1 MNQTQVIVGMAS
13 CGLAAGAQET
23 YEALSAALND
33 GRAGAELTISGC
45 VGVCFLEPIVKVV
58 EPGGAEW
65 NYGRVTPERAEAIV
79 EEHVVGGEP
88 IREWTFEE
96 GEYAEAFQSF
106 IGKQVRIV
114 MRNCGEINPEDIDE
128 YLARDGYKAIQKAVA
143 SMTRE
148 EVIKEILASGL
159 RGRGG
164 AGFPTG
170 RKWQFAYG
178 ADSDVKYIIC
188 NADEGDPGAFMNRTV
203 LESDPHSML
212 EGLMIGGYAIGATQG
227 FIYARA
233 EYPLAIRR
241 LRIAIAQA
249 RERGFLGRNLFGT
262 DFSFDIEIRQG
273 AGAFVCGE
281 ETALIASIEGKRGM
295 PRLRPPYPATSGLF
309 GKPTIINNVNTL
321 TNVPWIIL
329 NGADAL
335 AQYGTETSKGT
346 KVFSL
351 AGKVARGGSV
361 EVPMGITLDEMI
373 HDVGGGSNTG
383 KPVKAVQMGGPSG
396 GCVPRLLFDTRV
408 DYEELTSTGA
418 IMGSGGAVVMDEE
431 TCMVD
436 IARFFLNFTQT
447 ESCGKCT
454 YCRVGTRRMLEIL
467 TRICEGEGTMEDL
480 DTLGELAEKVKNTAL
495 CGLGNTAPNPVL
507 TTLKY
512 FHDEYVAHVRDGT
525 CPAKVCRALI
535 TYSIDPEACTGC
547 GACVRACPVD
557 AITGERKE
565 LHEIDPELCTKCGS
579 CYEVCAFDAVIVE

>member
-1 MNQTQVIVGMAS
+1 MKQTEVIVGMAS
-13 CGLAAGAQET
+13 CGLAAGAQES
-23 YEALSAALND
+23 YDALSEALGDVN
-33 GRAGAELTISGC
+33 AEAHLGVSGC
-45 VGVCFLEPIVKVV
+45 LGVCFLEPIVKVI
-58 EPGGAEW
+58 GQDGAEW
-65 NYGRVTPERAEAIV
+65 TYGEVTPKRAKAIV
-79 EEHVVGGEP
+79 DEHVVKGRP
-88 IREWTFEE
+88 VTEWTFEE
-96 GEYAEAFQSF
+96 GEYAEAFESF
-106 IGKQVRIV
+106 TGKQVRIV
-114 MRNCGEINPEDIDE
+114 MRNCGEINPEDIDD
-128 YLARDGYKAIQKAVA
+128 YLARDGHKAIEKAVT
-143 SMTRE
+143 SMTRQ
-148 EVIKEILASGL
+148 EVIDEIGESGL

-170 RKWQFAYG
+170 RKWQFAHD
-178 ADSDVKYIIC
+178 APNDTKYIIC

-212 EGLMIGGYAIGATQG
+212 EGLMIGGYAIGAQQG
-227 FIYARA
+227 FIYCRA
-233 EYPLAIRR
+233 EYPLALKR

-249 RERGFLGRNLFGT
+249 HERGLLGDNLFGS

-295 PRLRPPYPATSGLF
+295 PKLRPPYPATSGLF

-329 NGADAL
+329 NGAEAL

-361 EVPMGITLDEMI
+361 EVPMGITLEEMI
-373 HDVGGGSNTG
+373 QDIGGGSNTG

-396 GCVPRLLFDTRV
+396 GCVPASLFDTRV

-480 DTLGELAEKVKNTAL
+480 DTLEELAEKVKSTAL

-507 TTLKY
+507 TTLQY
-512 FHDEYVAHVRDGT
+512 FRDEYVAHVKDKT
-525 CPAKVCRALI
+525 CPAKVCRSLI

-557 AITGERKE
+557 AVTGERKE
-565 LHEIDPELCTKCGS
+565 PHRIDPDLCTRCGS
-579 CYEVCAFDAVIVE
+579 CYEVCAFDAICIE

>member
-1 MNQTQVIVGMAS
+1 MNQAEVIVGMAS

-23 YEALSAALND
+23 YDALSEALS
-33 GRAGAELTISGC
+33 RADAEAQLGISGC
-45 VGVCFLEPIVKVV
+45 LGVCFLEPIVKVI
-58 EPGGAEW
+58 GQDGTEW
-65 NYGRVTPERAEAIV
+65 TYGEVTPKRAEAIV
-79 EEHVVGGEP
+79 DQHVVRGIP
-88 IREWTFEE
+88 LTEWTFEE
-96 GEYAEAFQSF
+96 GDYAEAFKSF
-106 IGKQVRIV
+106 TDKQVRIV
-114 MRNCGEINPEDIDE
+114 MRNCGEINPEHIDE
-128 YLARDGYKAIQKAVA
+128 YLARGGYEAIEKAVT
-143 SMTRE
+143 SMTRQ
-148 EVIKEILASGL
+148 EVIDEITKSGL

-170 RKWQFAYG
+170 RKWQFAYD
-178 ADSDVKYIIC
+178 ASNDTKYIIC

-212 EGLMIGGYAIGATQG
+212 EGLMIGGYAIGAQQG
-227 FIYARA
+227 FIYCRA
-233 EYPLAIRR
+233 EYPLALKR

-249 RERGFLGRNLFGT
+249 HEHGYLGNNLLGS

-295 PRLRPPYPATSGLF
+295 PKLRPPYPATSGLF

-321 TNVPWIIL
+321 TNVPWIIV
-329 NGADAL
+329 NGAEAL
-335 AQYGTETSKGT
+335 NKYGTETSKGT

-361 EVPMGITLDEMI
+361 EVPMGITLEEMI
-373 HDVGGGSNTG
+373 QDIGGGSNTG

-396 GCVPRLLFDTRV
+396 GCVPASLFDTRV

-467 TRICEGEGTMEDL
+467 TRICDGKGTMEDL
-480 DTLGELAEKVKNTAL
+480 DTLEELAERVKNTAL

-507 TTLKY
+507 TTLQY
-512 FHDEYVAHVRDGT
+512 FRDEYVAHVKDKT
-525 CPAKVCRALI
+525 CPAKVCRSLI
-535 TYSIDPEACTGC
+535 TYFIDAEACTGC
-547 GACVRACPVD
+547 GACVRACPVN

-565 LHEIDPELCTKCGS
+565 PHKIDPDLCTRCGS
-579 CYEVCAFDAVIVE
+579 CDEVCAFDAICVE

>member
-1 MNQTQVIVGMAS
+1 MNRTEVFVGMAS

-23 YEALSAALND
+23 YDALSEALGTADADADL
-33 GRAGAELTISGC
+33 EISGC
-45 VGVCFLEPIVKVV
+45 LGVCFLEPIVKVI
-58 EPGGAEW
+58 ESDGSEW
-65 NYGRVTPERAEAIV
+65 TYGDVTPERAESIV
-79 EEHVVGGEP
+79 EQHLIEGEP
-88 IREWTFEE
+88 ITEWTFEA
-96 GEYAEAFQSF
+96 GEYAETFEAFTD
-106 IGKQVRIV
+106 KQVRIV
-114 MRNCGEINPEDIDE
+114 MRNCGEIDPEDIDE
-128 YLARDGYKAIQKAVA
+128 YLARDGYKAIEKAVT
-143 SMTRE
+143 SMTQQG
-148 EVIKEILASGL
+148 VIDEIAKSGL

-170 RKWQFAYG
+170 RKWQFAY
-178 ADSDVKYIIC
+178 DTSSDTKYIIC

-203 LESDPHSML
+203 LESDPHSVL
-212 EGLMIGGYAIGATQG
+212 EGLMIGGYAIGAQQA
-227 FIYARA
+227 FVYCRA
-233 EYPLAIRR
+233 EYPLALKR

-249 RERGFLGRNLFGT
+249 RERGVLGHDLFGT
-262 DFSFDIEIRQG
+262 GFSFDIDIRQG

-281 ETALIASIEGKRGM
+281 ETALIASVEGKRGM
-295 PRLRPPYPATSGLF
+295 PKLRPPYPATSGLF

-351 AGKVARGGSV
+351 AGKIARGGSV

-373 HDVGGGSNTG
+373 HDIGGGSNTG

-396 GCVPRLLFDTRV
+396 GCVPASLFDTRV
-408 DYEELTSTGA
+408 DYEELTNTGA

-467 TRICEGEGTMEDL
+467 TRICEGEGAMGDL
-480 DTLGELAEKVKNTAL
+480 DTLEELAEKVKNTAL

-507 TTLKY
+507 TTLQY
-512 FHDEYVAHVRDGT
+512 FRAEYVAHVEDST
-525 CPAKVCRALI
+525 CPAKVCKSLI
-535 TYSIDPEACTGC
+535 TYSIDAEACTGC
-547 GACVRACPVD
+547 GACIRACPVN
-557 AITGERKE
+557 AIAGERKE
-565 LHEIDPELCTKCGS
+565 PHVIDLGLCTKCGS
-579 CYEVCAFDAVIVE
+579 CREACAFDAIRVE

>member
-1 MNQTQVIVGMAS
+1 MKRTGIIVGMAS

-23 YEALSAALND
+23 YDALSEALD
-33 GRAGAELTISGC
+33 RATAEAHLGISGC
-45 VGVCFLEPIVKVV
+45 LGVCFLEPIVKVI
-58 EPGGAEW
+58 GKDGAEW
-65 NYGRVTPERAEAIV
+65 TYGEVTPERAEAIV
-79 EEHVVGGEP
+79 DQHVVNGTP
-88 IREWTFEE
+88 ITEWTFEQ
-96 GEYAEAFQSF
+96 GDYADAFESF
-106 IGKQVRIV
+106 TSKQVRIV

-128 YLARDGYKAIQKAVA
+128 YLARDGYKAIKKAVTA
-143 SMTRE
+143 MTRQ
-148 EVIKEILASGL
+148 EVIDEILESGL

-170 RKWQFAYG
+170 RKWQFAYD
-178 ADSDVKYIIC
+178 APNETKYIIC

-212 EGLMIGGYAIGATQG
+212 EGLMIGGYAIGAQQG
-227 FIYARA
+227 FIYCRA
-233 EYPLAIRR
+233 EYPLALKR
-241 LRIAIAQA
+241 LRIAISQA
-249 RERGFLGRNLFGT
+249 HEHGFLGDNLFGK
-262 DFSFDIEIRQG
+262 DFCFDIEIRQG

-295 PRLRPPYPATSGLF
+295 PKLRPPYPATSGLF

-329 NGADAL
+329 NGAEAL
-335 AQYGTETSKGT
+335 AQYGTKTSKGT

-373 HDVGGGSNTG
+373 HDIGGGSNTG

-396 GCVPRLLFDTRV
+396 GCVPASLFDTRV

-467 TRICEGEGTMEDL
+467 TRICDGKGTMEDL
-480 DTLGELAEKVKNTAL
+480 DTLEELAEKVKNTAL

-507 TTLKY
+507 TTLEY
-512 FHDEYVAHVRDGT
+512 FRDEYVAHVKDET
-525 CPAKVCRALI
+525 CPAKVCRSLI
-535 TYSIDPEACTGC
+535 TYFIDPEACTGC
-547 GACVRACPVD
+547 GACVRVCPVD
-557 AITGERKE
+557 AIAGERKE
-565 LHEIDPELCTKCGS
+565 PHEIDPDLCTRCGS
-579 CYEVCAFDAVIVE
+579 CYEACAFDAIYVE

>member
-23 YEALSAALND
+23 YDVLNEALGNGNATADLSL
-33 GRAGAELTISGC
+33 SGC

-58 EPGGAEW
+58 EPDGTEW
-65 NYGRVTPERAEAIV
+65 TYAQVTPERAETIV
-79 EEHVVGGEP
+79 EQHLINGEP
-88 IREWTFEE
+88 ILEWTFEQ
-96 GEYAEAFQSF
+96 GENADPFQSF
-106 IGKQVRIV
+106 AGKQVKIV
-114 MRNCGEINPEDIDE
+114 MRNCGEINPEEIDD
-128 YLARDGYKAIQKAVA
+128 YLARDGYKAIEKAVT

-148 EVIKEILASGL
+148 EVIEEIAKSGL

-170 RKWQFAYG
+170 RKWQLAYSEQ
-178 ADSDVKYIIC
+178 SDVKYIIC

-212 EGLMIGGYAIGATQG
+212 EGLMIGGYAIGAQQG

-233 EYPLAIRR
+233 EYPLAIKR

-249 RERGFLGRNLFGT
+249 RERGFLGQNLFGT

-295 PRLRPPYPATSGLF
+295 PKLRPPYPSTSGLF
-309 GKPTIINNVNTL
+309 GKPTIINNVGTL
-321 TNVPWIIL
+321 TNIPWIIL
-329 NGADAL
+329 NGPEAFS
-335 AQYGTETSKGT
+335 QYGTETSKGT

-351 AGKVARGGSV
+351 AGKIARGGSV

-373 HDVGGGSNTG
+373 HDIGGGSNTG
-383 KPVKAVQMGGPSG
+383 KRVKAVQMGGPSG
-396 GCVPRLLFDTRV
+396 GCVPASLFDTRV
-408 DYEELTSTGA
+408 DYEELTRTGA
-418 IMGSGGAVVMDEE
+418 IMGSGGAVVMDDE

-436 IARFFLNFTQT
+436 IARFFLDFTQT

-480 DTLGELAEKVKNTAL
+480 DTLSELAEKVRATAL

-512 FHDEYVAHVRDGT
+512 FHDEYVAHVQDKT

-535 TYSIDPEACTGC
+535 TFTIEPGACTGC
-547 GACVRACPVD
+547 GACVRACPVN

-565 LHEIDPELCTKCGS
+565 VHLIDPELCTKCGS
-579 CYEVCAFDAVIVE
+579 CYEVCTFDAVIVE

>member
-1 MNQTQVIVGMAS
+1 V
-13 CGLAAGAQET
+13 
-23 YEALSAALND
+23 
-33 GRAGAELTISGC
+33 
-45 VGVCFLEPIVKVV
+45 
-58 EPGGAEW
+58 
-65 NYGRVTPERAEAIV
+65 
-79 EEHVVGGEP
+79 
-88 IREWTFEE
+88 
-96 GEYAEAFQSF
+96 
-106 IGKQVRIV
+106 
-114 MRNCGEINPEDIDE
+114 IDE
-128 YLARDGYKAIQKAVA
+128 ISR
-143 SMTRE
+143 
-148 EVIKEILASGL
+148 SGL

-170 RKWQFAYG
+170 RKWQFAHG
-178 ADSDVKYIIC
+178 AQSDVKYIIC

-212 EGLMIGGYAIGATQG
+212 EGLMIGGYAIGAEQG

-233 EYPLAIRR
+233 EYPLAIKR

-249 RERGFLGRNLFGT
+249 RERGFLGENLFGT
-262 DFSFDIEIRQG
+262 DFSFEIEIRQG

-295 PRLRPPYPATSGLF
+295 PKLRPPYPATSGLF

-321 TNVPWIIL
+321 TNIPWIIL
-329 NGADAL
+329 NGAEAF
-335 AQYGTETSKGT
+335 AQHGTETSKGT

-351 AGKVARGGSV
+351 AGKIARGGSV

-373 HDVGGGSNTG
+373 HDIGGGSNTG
-383 KPVKAVQMGGPSG
+383 KRVKAVQMGGPSG
-396 GCVPRLLFDTRV
+396 GCVPASLFDTRV

-418 IMGSGGAVVMDEE
+418 IMGSGGAVVMDDE

-467 TRICEGEGTMEDL
+467 TRICDGEGTMEDL
-480 DTLGELAEKVKNTAL
+480 DTLWELAEKVKTTAL

-512 FHDEYVAHVRDGT
+512 FHDEYVAHVQDKT

-547 GACVRACPVD
+547 GACVRACPVE

-565 LHEIDPELCTKCGS
+565 VHEIDPELCTKCGS
-579 CYEVCAFDAVIVE
+579 CYEVCTFDAVIVE

>member
-1 MNQTQVIVGMAS
+1 MAS

-23 YEALSAALND
+23 YDALSEALSNGDVKADLS
-33 GRAGAELTISGC
+33 LSGC

-58 EPGGAEW
+58 EPDGTEW
-65 NYGRVTPERAEAIV
+65 TYGNVTPERAETIV
-79 EEHVVGGEP
+79 EQHVTGGEP
-88 IREWTFEE
+88 ISEWTFER
-96 GEYAEAFQSF
+96 GEHAEAYQSF
-106 IGKQVRIV
+106 AGKQVKIV

-128 YLARDGYKAIQKAVA
+128 YLARDGYKAIEKAVT

-148 EVIKEILASGL
+148 EVIEEISKSGL

-170 RKWQFAYG
+170 RKWQFAYS
-178 ADSDVKYIIC
+178 ATSDVKYIIC

-212 EGLMIGGYAIGATQG
+212 EGLMIGGYAIGAEQG

-233 EYPLAIRR
+233 EYPLAIKR

-249 RERGFLGRNLFGT
+249 RERGFLGENLFGT
-262 DFSFDIEIRQG
+262 DFTFDIQIRQG

-295 PRLRPPYPATSGLF
+295 PKLRPPYPATSGLF

-321 TNVPWIIL
+321 TNIPWIIL
-329 NGADAL
+329 NGAEAL
-335 AQYGTETSKGT
+335 AKYGTETSKGT

-351 AGKVARGGSV
+351 AGKIARGGSV

-373 HDVGGGSNTG
+373 HDIGGGSNTG
-383 KPVKAVQMGGPSG
+383 EPVKAVQMGGPSG
-396 GCVPRLLFDTRV
+396 GCVPASLFDTRV
-408 DYEELTSTGA
+408 DYEELTRTGA
-418 IMGSGGAVVMDEE
+418 IMGSGGAVVMDDE

-436 IARFFLNFTQT
+436 IARFFLNFTQS

-467 TRICEGEGTMEDL
+467 TRICEGKGAMEDL

-507 TTLKY
+507 TTLRY
-512 FHDEYVAHVRDGT
+512 FHDEYVAHVRDQT

-535 TYSIDPEACTGC
+535 TYSIDAEACTGC
-547 GACVRACPVD
+547 GACVRACPVN
-557 AITGERKE
+557 AIAGERKE
-565 LHEIDPELCTKCGS
+565 VHEINPELCTKCGS
-579 CYEVCAFDAVIVE
+579 CIEVCTFDAITVE

>member
-1 MNQTQVIVGMAS
+1 MKQTEVIVGMAS

-23 YEALSAALND
+23 YDALSEALGEASAETHL
-33 GRAGAELTISGC
+33 GISGC
-45 VGVCFLEPIVKVV
+45 LGVCFLEPIVKVV
-58 EPGGAEW
+58 GPNGAEW
-65 NYGRVTPERAEAIV
+65 TYGEVTPERAEAIV
-79 EEHVVGGEP
+79 DQHIVKGSPVT
-88 IREWTFEE
+88 EWTFEE
-96 GEYAEAFQSF
+96 GEYAEAFESF
-106 IGKQVRIV
+106 TGKQVRIV

-128 YLARDGYKAIQKAVA
+128 YLARDGYKAIEKAVT
-143 SMTRE
+143 SMTRQD
-148 EVIKEILASGL
+148 VIDEISRSGL

-170 RKWQFAYG
+170 RKWQFAYD
-178 ADSDVKYIIC
+178 APNDTKYIIC

-212 EGLMIGGYAIGATQG
+212 EGLMIGGYAIGAQQG
-227 FIYARA
+227 FIYCRA
-233 EYPLAIRR
+233 EYPLAIKR

-249 RERGFLGRNLFGT
+249 HERGFLGDNLFGN

-295 PRLRPPYPATSGLF
+295 PKLRPPYPATSGLF

-329 NGADAL
+329 NGAEAL
-335 AQYGTETSKGT
+335 AQYGTDTSKGT

-351 AGKVARGGSV
+351 AGKIARGGSV
-361 EVPMGITLDEMI
+361 EVPMGISLEEMI
-373 HDVGGGSNTG
+373 QDIGGGSNTG
-383 KPVKAVQMGGPSG
+383 KRVKAVQMGGPSG
-396 GCVPRLLFDTRV
+396 GCVPASLFDTRV

-467 TRICEGEGTMEDL
+467 TRICDGKGTMEDL
-480 DTLGELAEKVKNTAL
+480 ETLEELAERVKNTAL

-507 TTLKY
+507 TTLQY
-512 FHDEYVAHVRDGT
+512 FRDEYVEHVKDKT
-525 CPAKVCRALI
+525 CPAKVCKSLI
-535 TYSIDPEACTGC
+535 TYSIDAEACTGC
-547 GACVRACPVD
+547 GACIRACPVN
-557 AITGERKE
+557 AIAGERKE
-565 LHEIDPELCTKCGS
+565 PHRIDPDLCTRCGS
-579 CYEVCAFDAVIVE
+579 CYEVCAFDAICVE

>member
-1 MNQTQVIVGMAS
+1 MSKTEVIVGMAS

-23 YEALSAALND
+23 FDALRDSISTVETEADLGL
-33 GRAGAELTISGC
+33 SGC
-45 VGVCFLEPIVKVV
+45 LGVCFLEPIVKVV
-58 EPGGAEW
+58 EPDGTEW
-65 NYGRVTPERAEAIV
+65 TYGRVTPERAKAIV
-79 EEHVVGGEP
+79 EQHVTEGNP

-96 GEYAEAFQSF
+96 GEYTEAFEAF
-106 IGKQVRIV
+106 TGKQVRIV
-114 MRNCGEINPEDIDE
+114 MRNCGEINPEHIEE
-128 YLARDGYKAIQKAVA
+128 YLARDGYKAIEKAVT
-143 SMTRE
+143 SMTRQ
-148 EVIKEILASGL
+148 EVIDEILKSGL

-170 RKWQFAYG
+170 RKWQFAYN
-178 ADSDVKYIIC
+178 APSDVKYMIC

-212 EGLMIGGYAIGATQG
+212 EGLMIGGYAIGARQG
-227 FIYARA
+227 FIYCRA
-233 EYPLAIRR
+233 EYPLALKR
-241 LRIAIAQA
+241 LRIAISQA
-249 RERGFLGRNLFGT
+249 HDHGFVGEHLFGT

-295 PRLRPPYPATSGLF
+295 PKLRPPYPATSGLF

-321 TNVPWIIL
+321 TNVPWILL
-329 NGADAL
+329 NGAEAL

-351 AGKVARGGSV
+351 AGKIARGGSV

-373 HDVGGGSNTG
+373 HDIGGGSNTG
-383 KPVKAVQMGGPSG
+383 SPVKAVQMGGPSG
-396 GCVPRLLFDTRV
+396 GCVPASLFDTRV

-436 IARFFLNFTQT
+436 IARFFVNFTQT

-467 TRICEGEGTMEDL
+467 TRICDGEGTMEDL
-480 DTLGELAEKVKNTAL
+480 DTLEELADKIRNTAL
-495 CGLGNTAPNPVL
+495 CALGGTAPNPIL

-512 FHDEYVAHVRDGT
+512 FRDEYVAHVRDKT
-525 CPAKVCRALI
+525 CPAKVCKSLI

-547 GACVRACPVD
+547 GACVRVCPVG
-557 AITGERKE
+557 AISGERKE
-565 LHEIDPELCTKCGS
+565 LHTIDPELCTRCGS
-579 CYEVCAFDAVIVE
+579 CHEVCAFDAIRVE

>member
-1 MNQTQVIVGMAS
+1 MNRTQVIVGMAS

-23 YEALSAALND
+23 YDVLRAALSAENVMADLSP
-33 GRAGAELTISGC
+33 SGC

-58 EPGGAEW
+58 EPDGTEW
-65 NYGRVTPERAEAIV
+65 TYGNVTPERAETII
-79 EEHVVGGEP
+79 EQHITGGEP
-88 IREWTFEE
+88 VREWTFEE
-96 GEYAEAFQSF
+96 GEHTEAFQSF
-106 IGKQVRIV
+106 AGKQVKIV

-128 YLARDGYKAIQKAVA
+128 YLARDGYKAIEKAVT

-148 EVIKEILASGL
+148 EVIDEISRSGL

-170 RKWQFAYG
+170 RKWQFAHG
-178 ADSDVKYIIC
+178 APSDVKYIIC

-212 EGLMIGGYAIGATQG
+212 EGMMIGGYAIGAEQG

-233 EYPLAIRR
+233 EYPLAIKR
-241 LRIAIAQA
+241 LRIAIDQA

-295 PRLRPPYPATSGLF
+295 PKLRPPYPATSGLF
-309 GKPTIINNVNTL
+309 GKPTIINNVGTL
-321 TNVPWIIL
+321 TNIPWIIL
-329 NGADAL
+329 NGADAF
-335 AQYGTETSKGT
+335 AQYGTEKSKGT

-351 AGKVARGGSV
+351 AGKIARGGSV

-373 HDVGGGSNTG
+373 HDIGGGSNTG
-383 KPVKAVQMGGPSG
+383 KRVKAVQMGGPSG
-396 GCVPRLLFDTRV
+396 GCVPASLFDTRV
-408 DYEELTSTGA
+408 DYEELTRTGA
-418 IMGSGGAVVMDEE
+418 IMGSGGAVVMDDE

-436 IARFFLNFTQT
+436 IARFFLNFTQS

-467 TRICEGEGTMEDL
+467 TRICDGEGTMEDL
-480 DTLGELAEKVKNTAL
+480 DTLSELAEKVRTTAL

-512 FHDEYVAHVRDGT
+512 FHDEYVAHVQDKT
-525 CPAKVCRALI
+525 CPAKVCKALI
-535 TYSIDPEACTGC
+535 TYSIDPETCTGC

-565 LHEIDPELCTKCGS
+565 VHHIDPELCTKCGS
-579 CYEVCAFDAVIVE
+579 CHEVCTFDAIIVE

>member
-23 YEALSAALND
+23 YDALSEALGD
-33 GRAGAELTISGC
+33 GNARADLSLSGC

-58 EPGGAEW
+58 EPDGTEW
-65 NYGRVTPERAEAIV
+65 TYGNVTPERAETIV
-79 EEHVVGGEP
+79 EQHVTGGEP
-88 IREWTFEE
+88 IVEWTFEQ
-96 GEYAEAFQSF
+96 GESADAFQSF
-106 IGKQVRIV
+106 SGKQVKIV

-128 YLARDGYKAIQKAVA
+128 YLGRDGYKAIEKAVT

-148 EVIKEILASGL
+148 EVIDEISRSGL

-170 RKWQFAYG
+170 RKWQFAYD
-178 ADSDVKYIIC
+178 APSDVKYIIC

-212 EGLMIGGYAIGATQG
+212 EGLMIGGYAIGAEQG

-233 EYPLAIRR
+233 EYPLAIKR

-249 RERGFLGRNLFGT
+249 RERGFLGENLFGT

-309 GKPTIINNVNTL
+309 GKPTIINNVGTL
-321 TNVPWIIL
+321 TNIPWIIL
-329 NGADAL
+329 NGAEAF

-351 AGKVARGGSV
+351 AGKIARGGSV

-373 HDVGGGSNTG
+373 HDIGGGSNTG
-383 KPVKAVQMGGPSG
+383 KRVKAVQMGGPSG
-396 GCVPRLLFDTRV
+396 GCVPASLFDTRV
-408 DYEELTSTGA
+408 DYEELTRTGA
-418 IMGSGGAVVMDEE
+418 IMGSGGAVVMDDE

-436 IARFFLNFTQT
+436 IARFFLDFTQS

-467 TRICEGEGTMEDL
+467 TRICDGEGTMDDL
-480 DTLGELAEKVKNTAL
+480 DTLWELAEKVRATAL

-512 FHDEYVAHVRDGT
+512 FHDEYVAHVQDRT

-535 TYSIDPEACTGC
+535 TFTIDPEACTGC

-565 LHEIDPELCTKCGS
+565 VHDIDPELCTKCGS
-579 CYEVCAFDAVIVE
+579 CYEVCTFDAIIVE

>member
-1 MNQTQVIVGMAS
+1 MNRTEVIVGMAS

-23 YEALSAALND
+23 YDALSEALGTADSDASL
-33 GRAGAELTISGC
+33 GLSGC

-58 EPGGAEW
+58 EEDGAEW
-65 NYGRVTPERAEAIV
+65 TYGEVTPERAQAIV
-79 EEHVVGGEP
+79 EQHILDGNP
-88 IREWTFEE
+88 LTEWTFEA
-96 GEYAEAFQSF
+96 GDYAETVEAFT
-106 IGKQVRIV
+106 GKQVRIV
-114 MRNCGEINPEDIDE
+114 MRNCGVIDPEDIDE
-128 YLARDGYKAIQKAVA
+128 YLTRDGYKAVEKAV
-143 SMTRE
+143 TTTTQQD
-148 EVIKEILASGL
+148 VIDEIGASGL

-170 RKWQFAYG
+170 RKWQFAHD
-178 ADSDVKYIIC
+178 AHSDTKYIIC

-203 LESDPHSML
+203 LESDPHSVL
-212 EGLMIGGYAIGATQG
+212 EGLMIGGYAIGAQQA
-227 FIYARA
+227 FIYCRA
-233 EYPLAIRR
+233 EYPLALKR
-241 LRIAIAQA
+241 LRIAISQA
-249 RERGFLGRNLFGT
+249 RERGFLGDDLFGT
-262 DFSFDIEIRQG
+262 GFSFDIEIRQG

-281 ETALIASIEGKRGM
+281 ETALIASVEGKRGM
-295 PRLRPPYPATSGLF
+295 PKLRPPYPATSGLF

-321 TNVPWIIL
+321 TNVPWVIL
-329 NGADAL
+329 NGAEAL
-335 AQYGTETSKGT
+335 AQYGTESSKGT

-351 AGKVARGGSV
+351 AGKIARGGSV

-373 HDVGGGSNTG
+373 HDIGGGSNTG

-396 GCVPRLLFDTRV
+396 GCVPASLFDTRV

-467 TRICEGEGTMEDL
+467 TRICDGEGSMEDL
-480 DTLGELAEKVKNTAL
+480 DTLEELAEKVKNTAL

-507 TTLKY
+507 TTLQY
-512 FHDEYVAHVRDGT
+512 FHDEYVSHVEDGV
-525 CPAKVCRALI
+525 CPAKVCKSLI
-535 TYSIDPEACTGC
+535 TYTIDDEACTGC
-547 GACVRACPVD
+547 GACIRACPVD

-565 LHEIDPELCTKCGS
+565 PHTIDPDLCTRCGS
-579 CYEVCAFDAVIVE
+579 CYEACAFDAIRVE

>member
-23 YEALSAALND
+23 YDALNEALSKAD
-33 GRAGAELTISGC
+33 AEASLGLSGC
-45 VGVCFLEPIVKVV
+45 IGVCFLEPIVKVV
-58 EPGGAEW
+58 EPDGTEW
-65 NYGRVTPERAEAIV
+65 TYGNVTAKRARTIV
-79 EEHVVGGEP
+79 QKHVAKGDPVS
-88 IREWTFEE
+88 EWTFES
-96 GEYAEAFQSF
+96 GEYAKTFESF
-106 IGKQVRIV
+106 TNKQVRIV
-114 MRNCGEINPEDIDE
+114 MRNCGEIDPENIQE
-128 YLARDGYKAIQKAVA
+128 YLNRDGYKAIEKAVT
-143 SMTRE
+143 SMTRQ
-148 EVIKEILASGL
+148 EVIDEITASGL

-170 RKWQFAYG
+170 RKWQFAYD
-178 ADSDVKYIIC
+178 ASNDTKYIIC

-203 LESDPHSML
+203 LESDPHSVL
-212 EGLMIGGYAIGATQG
+212 EGMMIGGYAIGAEQG
-227 FIYARA
+227 FIYCRA
-233 EYPLAIRR
+233 EYPLALKR
-241 LRIAIAQA
+241 LRIAIDQA
-249 RERGFLGRNLFGT
+249 RERGFLGENLFDS

-295 PRLRPPYPATSGLF
+295 PKLRPPYPATSGLF

-321 TNVPWIIL
+321 TNVPWVIL
-329 NGADAL
+329 NGAEAL

-351 AGKVARGGSV
+351 AGKIARGGSV

-373 HDVGGGSNTG
+373 HDIGGGSNTG

-396 GCVPRLLFDTRV
+396 GCVPASLFDTRV

-480 DTLGELAEKVKNTAL
+480 DTLEELAEKVKSTAL

-507 TTLKY
+507 TTLQY
-512 FHDEYVAHVRDGT
+512 FRDEYVAHVEDKT
-525 CPAKVCRALI
+525 CPAKVCRSLI
-535 TYSIDPEACTGC
+535 TYSIDAEACTGC
-547 GACVRACPVD
+547 GACIRVCPVD

-565 LHEIDPELCTKCGS
+565 PHRIDPDLCTRCGS
-579 CYEVCAFDAVIVE
+579 CYEACTFDAIRVE

>member
-1 MNQTQVIVGMAS
+1 MAS

-23 YEALSAALND
+23 YDALHQVLTEGNA
-33 GRAGAELTISGC
+33 RADLSISGC

-58 EPGGAEW
+58 EPDGTEW
-65 NYGRVTPERAEAIV
+65 TYGRVTPERAEAIV
-79 EEHVVGGEP
+79 EQHVVKGKP
-88 IREWTFEE
+88 ILDWTFEA

-128 YLARDGYKAIQKAVA
+128 YLARDGYRAIEKAVT

-148 EVIKEILASGL
+148 EVIEEILASGM

-170 RKWQFAYG
+170 RKWRFAYG
-178 ADSDVKYIIC
+178 ADSGVKYIVC

-212 EGLMIGGYAIGATQG
+212 EGLMIGGYAVGATQG

-233 EYPLAIRR
+233 EYPLAIKR

-249 RERGFLGRNLFGT
+249 WERGFLGENLFRT

-321 TNVPWIIL
+321 TNIPWIIL
-329 NGADAL
+329 NGAEAL

-351 AGKVARGGSV
+351 AGKIARGGSV

-373 HDVGGGSNTG
+373 HDIGGGSNTG

-396 GCVPRLLFDTRV
+396 GCVPRSLFDTRV

-436 IARFFLNFTQT
+436 IARFFLNFTQN

-467 TRICEGEGTMEDL
+467 TRICDGEGTMEDL
-480 DTLGELAEKVKNTAL
+480 DTLWELAEKVKNTAL

-512 FHDEYVAHVRDGT
+512 FHDEYVAHVKEGT

-535 TYSIDPEACTGC
+535 TYTIDPEACTGC
-547 GACVRACPVD
+547 AACVRACPVG

-565 LHEIDPELCTKCGS
+565 PHVIDPELCTKCGS

>member
-1 MNQTQVIVGMAS
+1 MNQTHVIVGMAS

-23 YEALSAALND
+23 YDVLSSALSD
-33 GRAGAELTISGC
+33 GGVRADLGLSGC
-45 VGVCFLEPIVKVV
+45 VGVCFLEPIVKVID
-58 EPGGAEW
+58 PDGTEW
-65 NYGRVTPERAEAIV
+65 TYGNVTPARAETII
-79 EEHVVGGEP
+79 EQHIVGGEP
-88 IREWTFEE
+88 ILEWTFEQ
-96 GEYAEAFQSF
+96 GESADAYRSYT
-106 IGKQVRIV
+106 GKQVKIV
-114 MRNCGEINPEDIDE
+114 MRNCGKINPEDIDE
-128 YLARDGYKAIQKAVA
+128 YLARDGYKAIEKVVT
-143 SMTRE
+143 SMTCE
-148 EVIKEILASGL
+148 EVIGEISGSGL

-170 RKWQFAYG
+170 RKWQFAFG
-178 ADSDVKYIIC
+178 VPSDVKYIIC

-212 EGLMIGGYAIGATQG
+212 EGLMIGGYAIGAKQG

-233 EYPLAIRR
+233 EYPLAIKR

-249 RERGFLGRNLFGT
+249 RERGFLGENLFGT

-295 PRLRPPYPATSGLF
+295 PKLRPPYPATEGLF
-309 GKPTIINNVNTL
+309 GKPTIINNVGTL
-321 TNVPWIIL
+321 TNIPWIIL
-329 NGADAL
+329 NGAEAF
-335 AQYGTETSKGT
+335 AQYGTEKSKGT

-351 AGKVARGGSV
+351 AGKIARGGSV

-373 HDVGGGSNTG
+373 HDIGGGSNTG

-396 GCVPRLLFDTRV
+396 GCVPASLFDTRV

-418 IMGSGGAVVMDEE
+418 IMGSGGAVVMDDE

-467 TRICEGEGTMEDL
+467 SKICDGEGTMEDL
-480 DTLGELAEKVKNTAL
+480 DTLRELAEKVKNTAL

-512 FHDEYVAHVRDGT
+512 FQDEYVAHVRDKA
-525 CPAKVCRALI
+525 CPAKVCKALI

-547 GACVRACPVD
+547 GACVRACPVN
-557 AITGERKE
+557 AIAGERKE
-565 LHEIDPELCTKCGS
+565 VHEIDPALCTKCGS
-579 CYEVCAFDAVIVE
+579 CYEVCTFDAITVD